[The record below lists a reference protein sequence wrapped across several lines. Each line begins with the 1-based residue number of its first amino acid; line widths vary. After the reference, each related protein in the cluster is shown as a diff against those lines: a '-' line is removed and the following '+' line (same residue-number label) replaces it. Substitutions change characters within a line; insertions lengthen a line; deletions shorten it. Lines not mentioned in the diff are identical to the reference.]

1 MDCGSATD
9 VLIRR
14 HLTLEDQAEGPYV
27 EVPFEVRGARSLE
40 VRLEYDT
47 TAAVVDLGCEG
58 AQGWRGWSGGAKS
71 GFVITPQRASGGYV
85 PGELEDGEWKVV
97 LGLHQVPPQGVDV
110 TVDITLPATIDVEPE
125 PVAPR
130 PEPGDPSERRR
141 RLPSA
146 SGSRWLA
153 GDCHAHSLHSDG
165 RLSVRQLASYAVE
178 RGLDFL
184 AVTDHNTVSHF
195 PELAPAGAEYG
206 ITLLPGQEVTT
217 ARGHANAFGR
227 IGWVDFRRHP
237 DEWLTRIEDD
247 GGFLSVN
254 HPIADDCAWQWP
266 LSRRPSHAEVMHST
280 WLARPT
286 DTGMWAWWT
295 TWGTDV
301 LPLGGG
307 DFHRLEDGHPPGAP
321 TTWVAAEGDSEEEIF
336 AAVRD
341 GRTALS
347 AAPEGPLLL
356 RVDGQLTAVDAEG
369 AVFVTIDGRRRVVR
383 KALEDLPDTGD
394 GPYRLE
400 TPGRRI
406 LAITR

>member
-1 MDCGSATD
+1 MR
-9 VLIRR
+9 IRR
-14 HLTLEDQAEGPYV
+14 HLTLEDQAESPYFG
-27 EVPFEVRGARSLE
+27 VPFDVRGARSLE
-40 VRLEYDT
+40 VRLDYDA

-58 AQGWRGWSGGAKS
+58 AGGWRGWSGGAKE
-71 GFVITPQRASGGYV
+71 GFVITPERASGGYL
-85 PGELEDGEWKVV
+85 PGELEDGEWNVV
-97 LGLHQVPPQGVDV
+97 LGLHRIPPQGIDV
-110 TVDITLPATIDVEPE
+110 MLDISLPASGEVEPE
-125 PVAPR
+125 PIPPR
-130 PEPGDPSERRR
+130 PASGTRNTRRR
-141 RLPSA
+141 DLPSQR
-146 SGSRWLA
+146 GLTWLA

-165 RLSVRQLASYAVE
+165 RLSVRQLAAHAVE

-195 PELAPAGAEYG
+195 PELAGAGAEYG

-237 DEWLTRIEDD
+237 DHWLDQAEDG

-254 HPIADDCAWQWP
+254 HPLADDCAWQWS

-280 WLARPT
+280 WLARPA

-295 TWGTDV
+295 AWGTDV
-301 LPLGGG
+301 VPLGGG
-307 DFHRLEDGHPPGAP
+307 DFHRLEDGHPAGAP
-321 TTWVAAEGDSEEEIF
+321 TTWVAAEGDGEEEVF
-336 AAVRD
+336 AALRE

-347 AAPEGPLLL
+347 VGTDGPLLL

-369 AVFVTIDGRRRVVR
+369 AVFVTIDGRRRVVQ
-383 KALEDLPDTGD
+383 KALEELPEADD

-400 TPGRRI
+400 TPDRRI